1 MKKLFLLSMIVLAAF
16 FMSSNVNAQSSYGL
30 CVGLSK
36 CGIDGHDE
44 LNAIAPQN
52 DAVSFKKVLAKQGYK
67 VGAVTN
73 KHANRQNIL
82 KRLRSLAS
90 APKSS
95 NDKIVFFMATHGSE
109 DGYLL
114 TYGGEAITYSEIID
128 ILSTSKTKHI
138 YCFIMACNSGTVAN
152 SMQSDPNWSNNANKW
167 GITFMTSSRPDETS
181 KSFLASHWK
190 HSLFG
195 QALIKGMRGQAD
207 TDGDRKITLMEL
219 FKFTYNEVSGRMN
232 GSPEF
237 NGETQHPQLI
247 GPKSEHNTVLARW

>member
-1 MKKLFLLSMIVLAAF
+1 MIVIAAL
-16 FMSSNVNAQSSYGL
+16 FMGSSVNAQSSYAL

-36 CGIDGHDE
+36 CGIEGHDE
-44 LNAIAPQN
+44 FNAIAPQN
-52 DAVSFKKVLAKQGYK
+52 DAVSFKKVLSKQGFK
-67 VGAVTN
+67 VGAITN

-82 KRLRSLAS
+82 KRLRTLAA

-114 TYGGEAITYSEIID
+114 TYGGEAISYSEIID

-138 YCFIMACNSGTVAN
+138 YCFIMACSSGTVAN

-167 GITFMTSSRPDETS
+167 GITFMTSSRPEETS
-181 KSFLASHWK
+181 KSFLAPHWK

-195 QALIKGMRGQAD
+195 HALIKGMRGQAD
-207 TDGDRKITLMEL
+207 ADGNRQITLMEL
-219 FKFTYNEVSGRMN
+219 FKYTYNEVTGRMN
-232 GSPEF
+232 GSE
-237 NGETQHPQLI
+237 NVGGEVQHPQLI

>member
-1 MKKLFLLSMIVLAAF
+1 MKRIILLSMIVIAAL

-36 CGIDGHDE
+36 CGIDGHDD
-44 LNAIAPQN
+44 LNSIAPQN

-67 VGAVTN
+67 VGVVTN

-82 KRLRSLAS
+82 KRLRSLAA

-95 NDKIVFFMATHGSE
+95 NDKIIFFMATHGSE

-114 TYGGEAITYSEIID
+114 TYGGEAISYSEIMD
-128 ILSTSKTKHI
+128 ILSMSKTKHI
-138 YCFIMACNSGTVAN
+138 YCFIMACSSGTVAN
-152 SMQSDPNWSNNANKW
+152 SMVSDPNWSKNANKW

-181 KSFLASHWK
+181 KSFLVPHWK

-207 TDGDRKITLMEL
+207 IDGDRQITLMEL
-219 FKFTYNEVSGRMN
+219 FKFTYNEVTGRMN
-232 GSPEF
+232 GSYQVD
-237 NGETQHPQLI
+237 GEVQHPQLI
-247 GPKSEHNTVLARW
+247 GPKEEHDAVLARW